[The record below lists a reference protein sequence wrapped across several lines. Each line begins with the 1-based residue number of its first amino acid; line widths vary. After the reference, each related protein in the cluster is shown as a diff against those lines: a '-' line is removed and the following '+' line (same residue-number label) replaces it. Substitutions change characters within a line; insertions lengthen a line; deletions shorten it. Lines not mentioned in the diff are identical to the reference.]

1 MLKAQIE
8 IIYQACP
15 ERSRRACPERSR
27 RDNDIIVINKP
38 SGVSVT
44 KDRSGDAELLDILND
59 QLGPQISSKL
69 RLVYRLDKHTSGV
82 MILAK
87 NAETQSV
94 FSSYFEKKL
103 IKKTYL
109 ALVTGVVPDLQ
120 GTINTPLMRSRKNP
134 ALMCITH
141 KKGKEAVTDWKL
153 LADFGTV
160 ALLAVNPLT
169 GRTHQIRVHLPSIG
183 LPLAIDP
190 LYGSSRPLF
199 LSDFKTNYRLGSG
212 RTEKPLID
220 RLTLHAYQLE
230 LPPLCH
236 SEQSEESRLSSH
248 SEAKPKNLN
257 HESRATSDESR
268 NLFIAGLDKKFT
280 TTVKML
286 TKHNPKGL
294 NAFTN
299 PDNFSKIVNTQRLY

>member
-8 IIYQACP
+8 IIYA
-15 ERSRRACPERSR
+15 
-27 RDNDIIVINKP
+27 DDDIIVINKP
-38 SGVSVT
+38 TGVSVT

-59 QLGPQISSKL
+59 QLGPQISSQL
-69 RLVYRLDKHTSGV
+69 RLVHRLDKHTSGV

-120 GTINTPLMRSRKNP
+120 GTINTPLARIPKNP
-134 ALMCITH
+134 ALMCITR
-141 KKGKEAVTDWKL
+141 KKGKEALTDWKL

-160 ALLAVNPLT
+160 ALLVVNPLT
-169 GRTHQIRVHLPSIG
+169 GRTHQIRVHLPGIG

-190 LYGSSRPLF
+190 LYGADRPLF
-199 LSDFKTNYRLGSG
+199 LSDFKSDYRLSKGQ
-212 RTEKPLID
+212 TEKPLID
-220 RLTLHAYQLE
+220 RLTLHAYQIQLLNPE
-230 LPPLCH
+230 PN
-236 SEQSEESRLSSH
+236 RL
-248 SEAKPKNLN
+248 
-257 HESRATSDESR
+257 DY
-268 NLFIAGLDKKFT
+268 FIARLDKKFAAT
-280 TTVKML
+280 IKML

-294 NAFTN
+294 DAFLN
-299 PDNFSKIVNTQRLY
+299 PDDFSDIINNKSFL